1 MPDKNT
7 IAVLDDGFVRLV
19 DVMGTD
25 SAIVQAARISYGD
38 GTKTPSDDRH
48 LIRYLMRHRHTSQFE
63 QCELKFHIRLPM
75 DVMRQLVRHRTASL
89 NEYSTRYSVA
99 IDSHQKHYPG
109 DWRYQAKSNQ
119 QGSDG
124 FVINDNA
131 SIALESTKKE
141 TQVLSDVSTLYKALL
156 DQGIAREQARSILPL
171 STYTEVY
178 WKIDLHNLF
187 HFLRLRLDSHAQQ
200 EIRTYAKAIY
210 KLTKTYFPIATE
222 AFDDYVLYS
231 CTFSKQECDAL
242 RTLLVNNADTALTG
256 KIGKLQGRELEEF
269 QHKLCMIT
277 EGNG

>member
-48 LIRYLMRHRHTSQFE
+48 LIRYLMRHRHTSPFE

-99 IDSHQKHYPG
+99 IDSYLKHFPEN
-109 DWRYQAKSNQ
+109 WRLQAKNNQ

-124 FVINDNA
+124 YVLDTDLDKA
-131 SIALESTKKE
+131 TDYTAKE
-141 TQVLSDVSTLYKALL
+141 TQVLTDVSALYKVLIDA
-156 DQGIAREQARSILPL
+156 GVAREQARSILPL
-171 STYTEVY
+171 STYTEIY
-178 WKIDLHNLF
+178 WKINLHNLF
-187 HFLRLRLDSHAQQ
+187 HFLKLRLDSHAQQ
-200 EIRTYAKAIY
+200 EIQMYAKAIY
-210 KLTKTYFPIATE
+210 HFAKQAFPIATE
-222 AFDDYVLYS
+222 AFDDYVLHS
-231 CTFSKQECDAL
+231 CTFSKQECNAL
-242 RTLLVNNADTALTG
+242 RELMSIDVTAMG
-256 KIGKLQGRELEEF
+256 ECGGLQGRELNEF
-269 QHKLCMIT
+269 KDKLTMIM
-277 EGNG
+277 EGVC